1 MYWNM
6 QVKKKQALRNDRLS
20 QNDCEDGVVK
30 QLTTIVK
37 HLCTSLPC
45 WAEMFNCN
53 LHKIPF
59 LFLHICISSV
69 GHVMVERRQLGVVS
83 ILLLLSTIFVHALSP
98 DGQALLKFKLAITS
112 SDGTLANWNE
122 DDKDPCLWP
131 GVTCNLQTKQ
141 VIALNLPFRQLSGS
155 IAPSLGNL
163 TQLRKLGLH
172 HNSLVGSIPPELGS
186 CKKLKALYLQVN
198 YLSGHIPGELGQLP
212 KLMMLDLSS
221 NSLSGNI
228 PASLGDLSKLSLF
241 NVSTNFLT
249 GEIPEGGALSKFG
262 SKSFLGNLK
271 LCGLQVGAICI
282 SQLEGPSASPDT
294 ITTPLIGLEG
304 VPPNGLPRKSR
315 HYSTQVLVSALGTVG
330 VSLLVA
336 LMCFWGCFLYHKFW
350 KKSKPYNTFAEVE
363 IPPDPKVVLFHGDLP
378 YTSKEIVRKIE
389 SLGESSVIGYGG
401 FGTVY
406 KLVMDDSKVFAV
418 KKIEKQN
425 ITDRFF
431 ERELEVLGSI
441 KHRNLVNLRG
451 YCNGPL
457 ARLLIYDYLPGGS
470 LAEVLHEQDPAELS
484 WASRLK
490 IALGAAQG
498 LAYLHHDCSPRI
510 VHRDIKSS
518 NILLGLNFEPHVSD
532 FGLAK
537 LLEDNE
543 THVTTV
549 IAGTFGYLAP
559 EYLLNGRATEKADVY
574 SYGVVLLE
582 LISGKRPTDSS
593 FVEKGLNIVGWANSL
608 MKEKRL
614 KDIVHPSCECA
625 SMESLEAV
633 LAIATMCIRSIP
645 DERPT
650 MHMVVKLLKAQSM
663 SPCTSDFYESES
675 E

>member
-1 MYWNM
+1 MADGHRM
-6 QVKKKQALRNDRLS
+6 IAKLGLCALCSVVEEKCNRLQS
-20 QNDCEDGVVK
+20 ILNLDESEGAY
-30 QLTTIVK
+30 LTIRI
-37 HLCTSLPC
+37 LQD
-45 WAEMFNCN
+45 
-53 LHKIPF
+53 
-59 LFLHICISSV
+59 
-69 GHVMVERRQLGVVS
+69 MVERRQLGIVS
-83 ILLLLSTIFVHALSP
+83 ILLLFSTIFVHALSP
-98 DGQALLKFKLAITS
+98 DGQALLKFKVGIES
-112 SDGTLANWNE
+112 SDVTLSDWSG
-122 DDKDPCLWP
+122 DDKDPCLWS
-131 GVTCNLQTKQ
+131 GVTCNLQTRR
-141 VIALNLPFRQLSGS
+141 VIALNLPFRKLSGS
-155 IAPSLGNL
+155 IASSIGQL

-186 CKKLKALYLQVN
+186 CKKLKALYLEVN
-198 YLSGHIPGELGQLP
+198 YLSGHIPGELGQLS
-212 KLMMLDLSS
+212 KLMMFRDLSS

-228 PASLGDLSKLSLF
+228 PASLGDLKRLSLF
-241 NVSTNFLT
+241 NVSTNFLI

-282 SQLEGPSASPDT
+282 SQLVGPSASPDT
-294 ITTPLIGLEG
+294 FTTPLIGLG
-304 VPPNGLPRKSR
+304 GNPPIGLPRKSR

-336 LMCFWGCFLYHKFW
+336 LMCFWGCFLYHKLW
-350 KKSKPYNTFAEVE
+350 KKSKPPNMFAEVE

-389 SLGESSVIGYGG
+389 SLEERSVIGYGG

-418 KKIEKQN
+418 KKIEKQS
-425 ITDRFF
+425 TSSDRFF

-451 YCNGPL
+451 YCNGPS

-470 LAEVLHEQDPAELS
+470 LAEVLHEQEPAELS
-484 WASRLK
+484 WAARLK

-498 LAYLHHDCSPRI
+498 LAYLHHDCSPRV

-518 NILLGLNFEPHVSD
+518 NILLGLNFEPYVSD

-582 LISGKRPTDSS
+582 LVSGKRPTDSS
-593 FVEKGLNIVGWANSL
+593 FVEKGLNIVGWVNSL
-608 MKEKRL
+608 LKEKRL
-614 KDIVHPSCECA
+614 KDIVHPSCEHA

-633 LAIATMCIRSIP
+633 LAIATLCIRPMP

-663 SPCTSDFYESES
+663 SPCTSDFYDSES